1 MGEALAILAL
11 AAALVAAALRRPPE
25 ALVALGGAALLLVT
39 GTLGADAAEDEARS
53 LGPTLALLAALLVL
67 GDGCRRAGLF
77 EALGHRIASAGRG
90 RGTRLLALVFAAAV
104 AVTAVLGLD
113 ATVVLLTPA
122 VLAAAARSELDPR
135 PHAYAC
141 NHLANSASVLL
152 PISNLTNLLAFRATE
167 LSFARF
173 ALLMALPCAVAVA
186 VEWAAIR
193 AAFARV
199 LTERGTDP
207 GLLPGGDA
215 LHALLGAA
223 ALAALLANLLNNVP
237 ALLVLLPAAA
247 AAGPVTVLAV
257 LIGVNVGPNLT
268 YTGSLATL
276 LWRRVLHRHG
286 EEAPLAE
293 FTRLGLITV
302 PLILVGSTAAL
313 WLAWGL

>member
-1 MGEALAILAL
+1 M
-11 AAALVAAALRRPPE
+11 
-25 ALVALGGAALLLVT
+25 
-39 GTLGADAAEDEARS
+39 
-53 LGPTLALLAALLVL
+53 
-67 GDGCRRAGLF
+67 
-77 EALGHRIASAGRG
+77 
-90 RGTRLLALVFAAAV
+90 
-104 AVTAVLGLD
+104 D

-207 GLLPGGDA
+207 GVAEDRLPRLPLVVIAGTLAGFAASSPLGIDPAWPAVAGAAVMVAARWPGARELLRAADLPLIGFVLGLGLIVRGLTEGGLGDVVDGLLPGGDA

>member
-1 MGEALAILAL
+1 M
-11 AAALVAAALRRPPE
+11 
-25 ALVALGGAALLLVT
+25 
-39 GTLGADAAEDEARS
+39 
-53 LGPTLALLAALLVL
+53 L

-186 VEWAAIR
+186 VEW
-193 AAFARV
+193 V
-199 LTERGTDP
+199 GH
-207 GLLPGGDA
+207 PGGVRACVD
-215 LHALLGAA
+215 
-223 ALAALLANLLNNVP
+223 
-237 ALLVLLPAAA
+237 
-247 AAGPVTVLAV
+247 
-257 LIGVNVGPNLT
+257 
-268 YTGSLATL
+268 
-276 LWRRVLHRHG
+276 
-286 EEAPLAE
+286 
-293 FTRLGLITV
+293 
-302 PLILVGSTAAL
+302 
-313 WLAWGL
+313 